1 MHDDMDGKKKKQ
13 SHTTEQETAQTKHMN
28 IFSLK
33 RINNKKRR
41 YVCLCARINK

>member
-1 MHDDMDGKKKKQ
+1 MTTRMKKKKQ

-33 RINNKKRR
+33 RINKKKEEDM
-41 YVCLCARINK
+41 YVCVHA